1 MHHLHQERRASL
13 QGRVTRAGVPVK
25 STLVQ
30 TSRGYPIISTRSAN
44 WAQYGVLYGA
54 NQGANEVQTSV
65 KVGNRSTP
73 AARID
78 PGRGSTSGDGTSAEQ
93 EERSTPTPEHPH
105 NHRHHPA
112 GPRALT
118 VRTRFSRNPPGFSNS
133 GLPSVAP
140 AVLLLHSHLTV
151 LELQPPGLS
160 HSVGTSHS
168 APSPHASL
176 PALGRGILG

>member
-1 MHHLHQERRASL
+1 
-13 QGRVTRAGVPVK
+13 VK

-78 PGRGSTSGDGTSAEQ
+78 
-93 EERSTPTPEHPH
+93 
-105 NHRHHPA
+105 
-112 GPRALT
+112 
-118 VRTRFSRNPPGFSNS
+118 
-133 GLPSVAP
+133 
-140 AVLLLHSHLTV
+140 
-151 LELQPPGLS
+151 
-160 HSVGTSHS
+160 
-168 APSPHASL
+168 
-176 PALGRGILG
+176 LG

>member
-1 MHHLHQERRASL
+1 M
-13 QGRVTRAGVPVK
+13 
-25 STLVQ
+25 VQ
-30 TSRGYPIISTRSAN
+30 TRCKR
-44 WAQYGVLYGA
+44 
-54 NQGANEVQTSV
+54 VQKCKPV
-65 KVGNRSTP
+65 N
-73 AARID
+73 
-78 PGRGSTSGDGTSAEQ
+78 PGGQDQPGSTSGDGTSAEQ

-118 VRTRFSRNPPGFSNS
+118 VRTCFSRNPPGFSNS
-133 GLPSVAP
+133 GLPSVAPAP